1 MKFSSILSKLMF
13 SRFVRTPLW
22 TDYPEKMKQY
32 GYTMENTITADAVAA
47 SMLDLVQGAEYEGG
61 SCMEVSSSG
70 TRLLGTWN
78 VPAPPAEGTSIPKEV
93 LELNYKPVQAILAAE
108 RKS

>member
-1 MKFSSILSKLMF
+1 MAKTDF

-22 TDYPEKMKQY
+22 TDHPEKMKQY
-32 GYTMENTITADAVAA
+32 GYTMENTITADTVAA
-47 SMLDLVQGAEYEGG
+47 SMLDLVQGAKYEGG

-78 VPAPPAEGTSIPKEV
+78 IPEPPAEGTSIPKEV
-93 LELNYKPVQAILAAE
+93 IELNYKPVQAILKAE
-108 RKS
+108 RKG